1 MIDLSRALASAFV
14 EGTAGERFKGRKT
27 CTDARGQDKGHRAG
41 CRDLWLCEALA
52 RHGSPL
58 IRKEW
63 AAFRGKAGQCTAWR
77 GQVWRGGVRPGKAR
91 HGMEVRCLACS
102 ADSGIPG
109 KVRPG
114 EAWGGRAR
122 QGVCMEVRRSV

>member
-63 AAFRGKAGQCTAWR
+63 AAFPGIGEHSIGGAMRAVGTAW
-77 GQVWRGGVRPGKAR
+77 K
-91 HGMEVRCLACS
+91 S
-102 ADSGIPG
+102 ADSFT
-109 KVRPG
+109 
-114 EAWGGRAR
+114 ESAAFRA
-122 QGVCMEVRRSV
+122 

>member
-1 MIDLSRALASAFV
+1 MDETSKVS
-14 EGTAGERFKGRKT
+14 ERVKSGCGNLPIKGRVGSIPR
-27 CTDARGQDKGHRAG
+27 RGTPRLG
-41 CRDLWLCEALA
+41 LA
-52 RHGSPL
+52 RFGAAWSGKAKHGSPL

-122 QGVCMEVRRSV
+122 QGVGMEVRRSV